1 VVIGGGGGPAR
12 GERPGGA
19 SGGVPGGPGG
29 PPPGG
34 REAFFFVLGVI
45 GIAGPALGSDGPPRT
60 WLGWLLVIVGAAAG
74 SIVATSLRDVVLTG
88 LSRMPSRSQVWRW
101 TRAALASAVAL
112 GLLVGVG
119 IGVSRTWSWG
129 RALLRDC
136 DAPLEVP
143 VVTDPDDAGTA
154 RRLAAEFER
163 VTAAERQG
171 CPAATLTVF
180 AAPPAQVRAALLS
193 GWDAAA
199 PAPPVVRGPA
209 RDLGPRPLVWLPPS
223 TVDVDRVVT
232 GAPGADGVV
241 PFARPAIWARSPV
254 VLAAPAGVPEPAT
267 ADPRTQLQSLLADGV
282 AVVRPDPATSAA
294 GEFAVA
300 VSLGPPA
307 GRGPDVDAAARQLE
321 QHLAAT
327 LSRAGYPLGGA
338 SAVLRAY
345 RELSCQAPQRVAF
358 LLPRHLVSHPELAG
372 APLTGDDCPAGDR
385 SLKVLSSESRYT
397 LAHPVVLLD
406 WPDARGDAATAMA
419 RRFRDWLLSADGRRA
434 VVAAGLQPPAAAQ
447 PTGGAGAEPGPWP
460 VELDKP
466 LLDWVDT
473 ALAFQS
479 TVRRHA
485 RVVVALDSSLSMAT
499 SLPAAQTVVDDV
511 VSRLGE
517 DDHVGLL
524 TFGRRMTTPVPP
536 GPAGPVTDTATR
548 REHVSVA
555 ALTVA
560 PGGETPLWD
569 GIGGALALLGPRR
582 AGPDDPAAAVLVV
595 TDGRIELGEDA
606 RADVVTRARR
616 AGARVFVVAVG
627 GAGCDARLSAVAAQ
641 LRGTCAEPGD
651 RRPDGGMDG
660 VAAEIWGADGG

>member
-1 VVIGGGGGPAR
+1 VEIGAGPGPA
-12 GERPGGA
+12 GGQRP
-19 SGGVPGGPGG
+19 GGVPGGRDSA
-29 PPPGG
+29 PPST
-34 REAFFFVLGVI
+34 REAVFFVLGFV
-45 GIAGPALGSDGPPRT
+45 GIAGPALGADGPPRT
-60 WLGWLLVIVGAAAG
+60 WFGWCLVIVGSVAG
-74 SIVATSLRDVVLTG
+74 SIVTTSLLTG
-88 LSRMPSRSQVWRW
+88 IFRLPSRSNLWRW
-101 TRAALASAVAL
+101 TRAALASLVAL

-143 VVTDPDDAGTA
+143 IVTDADDAGTA

-171 CPAATLTVF
+171 CPAATLTIF
-180 AAPPAQVRAALLS
+180 TAAPTEVRAALLS

-223 TVDVDRVVT
+223 TLEVDRVVT
-232 GAPGADGVV
+232 DAPGADGVV
-241 PFARPAIWARSPV
+241 PFARPAIWARTPV
-254 VLAAPAGVPEPAT
+254 VLAAPAGVPEPAV
-267 ADPRTQLQSLLADGV
+267 ADQRVQLQSLLADGV

-300 VSLGPPA
+300 ASLGPPA
-307 GRGPDVDAAARQLE
+307 GRGQRVDDAARQLE
-321 QHLAAT
+321 QQLAAT
-327 LSRAGYPLGGA
+327 LPRTGYPLGGA

-345 RELSCQAPQRVAF
+345 RDLSCRAPQRVAF
-358 LLPRHLVSHPELAG
+358 LLPLQLAQHPELAG
-372 APLTGDDCPAGDR
+372 APLAGDDCPAGDR
-385 SLKVLSSESRYT
+385 SLTVLSRDPTYV

-419 RRFRDWLLSADGRRA
+419 RRFRDWLLSEDGRRA
-434 VVAAGLQPPAAAQ
+434 VVAAGLQPPAVGPAGGEHAAG
-447 PTGGAGAEPGPWP
+447 PGEWPGPMD
-460 VELDKP
+460 ESLRDR
-466 LLDWVDT
+466 VDT
-473 ALAFQS
+473 ALTFQS
-479 TVRRHA
+479 RVRRHA
-485 RVVVALDSSLSMAT
+485 RVVIALDSSLSMAT
-499 SLPAAQTVVDDV
+499 SLPSAQTVVDDF
-511 VSRLGE
+511 VSRLGV

-536 GPAGPVTDTATR
+536 GPAGPAAKAETR

-560 PGGETPLWD
+560 PGGQTPLWD

-582 AGPDDPAAAVLVV
+582 AGAEGPVAAVLVV
-595 TDGRIELGEDA
+595 TDGRIELGEAA

-627 GAGCDARLSAVAAQ
+627 GAGCDARLSTVAAQ
-641 LRGTCAEPGD
+641 LKGTCAEPGD
-651 RRPDGGMDG
+651 RRPGGGMDG